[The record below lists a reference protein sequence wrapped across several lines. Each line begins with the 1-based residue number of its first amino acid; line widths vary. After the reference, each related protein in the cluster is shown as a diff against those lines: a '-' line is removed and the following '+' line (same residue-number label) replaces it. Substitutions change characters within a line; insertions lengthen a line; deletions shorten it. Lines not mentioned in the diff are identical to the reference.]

1 MSDIQGAL
9 FRNQRIY
16 TDYDHI
22 VCYSSLSVYH
32 PFPAPKK
39 NLVGQKFKEDH
50 EPENSCDRMTDS
62 TGHGLL

>member
-22 VCYSSLSVYH
+22 MCNSSLRVYH

-39 NLVGQKFKEDH
+39 NLGGQKFKDDH
-50 EPENSCDRMTDS
+50 ELGNSCDRMSDS
-62 TGHGLL
+62 TGQGVL

>member
-1 MSDIQGAL
+1 MGGIQGAL

-16 TDYDHI
+16 TDYDYIMCH
-22 VCYSSLSVYH
+22 SSLSVYH

-39 NLVGQKFKEDH
+39 NLGGQKFKDDR

-62 TGHGLL
+62 IGQGLL